1 MKKILLPLFAGMVI
15 MISCKD
21 KKQTTGNE
29 TQEQTTTTA
38 DPAKDSAEIR
48 VVVTGF
54 YNWYNTNYTK
64 LMKYDLYS
72 GIKKEDAP
80 PYKINWNEVE
90 KYQQFIKDSIPQL
103 GNGFLSDQKR
113 FFERCDSA
121 FRKDVEDDIPYGFDY
136 DWYTNSQE
144 DPQYTL
150 ELLNRSE
157 PWNMQIDGDK
167 AEVAI
172 GVTQEEG
179 STGLIIQM
187 KKENGKWTIAKI
199 GGI

>member
-1 MKKILLPLFAGMVI
+1 
-15 MISCKD
+15 
-21 KKQTTGNE
+21 
-29 TQEQTTTTA
+29 
-38 DPAKDSAEIR
+38 
-48 VVVTGF
+48 
-54 YNWYNTNYTK
+54 
-64 LMKYDLYS
+64 MKYDLYS